1 MLTGAGLNNASSL
14 GSSIAS
20 SSARNIAIKIN
31 LMKGEEEHC
40 ALPVL
45 FAKSSSTLEY
55 CKEVFVNV
63 VYHNKTPQYHD
74 EIKIK
79 LPALLNGKIKG
90 LCYLKLKYFL
100 K

>member
-1 MLTGAGLNNASSL
+1 
-14 GSSIAS
+14 
-20 SSARNIAIKIN
+20 
-31 LMKGEEEHC
+31 MKGEEEHC

-45 FAKSSSTLEY
+45 FAKSSSTSEY

-79 LPALLNGKIKG
+79 LPALLNGIYV
-90 LCYLKLKYFL
+90 YLLSFGKDIFRILQKAENFKENIFSKKVWNYLVNALKYL
-100 K
+100 YIC

>member
-1 MLTGAGLNNASSL
+1 MSLISITFQLLKINYVGSLNQNLLASSQ
-14 GSSIAS
+14 

-45 FAKSSSTLEY
+45 FAKSSSTGEY

-74 EIKIK
+74 EIKVK
-79 LPALLNGKIKG
+79 LPALLNGRIH
-90 LCYLKLKYFL
+90 
-100 K
+100 

>member
-1 MLTGAGLNNASSL
+1 MFFFVVAFLVGSLNQNLLAASQ
-14 GSSIAS
+14 

-45 FAKSSSTLEY
+45 FAKSSSTSEY

-79 LPALLNGKIKG
+79 LPALLNGIYI
-90 LCYLKLKYFL
+90 YLL
-100 K
+100 

>member
-1 MLTGAGLNNASSL
+1 
-14 GSSIAS
+14 
-20 SSARNIAIKIN
+20 
-31 LMKGEEEHC
+31 MKGEEEHC

-79 LPALLNGKIKG
+79 LPALLDGMI
-90 LCYLKLKYFL
+90 CIT
-100 K
+100 